1 MHVTYNLLS
10 SIESIDIS
18 MVNPIEEVLLL
29 LQRQLGNNVSSTLLV
44 HYTMFRVAV
53 RSGLSASKSAMALSV
68 RNSTRALSTT
78 RYTSSHEYVK
88 LEGDIATVGITDFAA
103 AALGDVVFV
112 DLPSIGAKYA
122 AGESFGSVESVKA
135 ASDVYSPV
143 AGEVVEVNGVSFVF
157 TCLDQIKTYSF
168 NYRLRILST

>member
-1 MHVTYNLLS
+1 
-10 SIESIDIS
+10 
-18 MVNPIEEVLLL
+18 
-29 LQRQLGNNVSSTLLV
+29 
-44 HYTMFRVAV
+44 MFRIAISSGIKASRSALLPTV
-53 RSGLSASKSAMALSV
+53 RTSS
-68 RNSTRALSTT
+68 RALSTT

-112 DLPSIGAKYA
+112 DLPSVGAKYA

-143 AGEVVEVNGVSFVF
+143 AGEVVEVNEVSLAVIDF
-157 TCLDQIKTYSF
+157 CPM
-168 NYRLRILST
+168 RI